1 MFFYMPFWFRA
12 LSTREGTLIV
22 QGRCNTRLRY
32 RFGNL
37 GQARAHLHDAGGRA
51 LFFVPDEK
59 MCLLPDASVCLSLSF
74 EGGEVTRLVHGRA
87 VGVVEGAGTWLELL
101 DIRPLRE
108 ISATE
113 AVRRS
118 IRLGCD
124 ALVEVRSDRHVASGR
139 MLDLSPGGAR
149 LCGLEAFAPGDYL
162 ELRLLSADRLTF
174 HDLSYAHVV
183 WVEEGEMGVQFD
195 RADAVGRHAVARLL
209 AEAEDLWA
217 SAWERVHPPSC
228 CADEG
233 VLDPPPPRLEQR
245 ASGAK

>member
-1 MFFYMPFWFRA
+1 MPFWFRA

-101 DIRPLRE
+101 DIRPLRQ

-124 ALVEVRSDRHVASGR
+124 ALVEVRSDRQVASGR

-149 LCGLEAFAPGDYL
+149 FCGVRPFSPGDYL
-162 ELRLLSADRLTF
+162 ELRLLSPDRLTF
-174 HDLSYAHVV
+174 NDLSYAHAV
-183 WVEEGEMGVQFD
+183 WVEEGEIGVQFD
-195 RADAVGRHAVARLL
+195 RTDAIGRLAVARLL
-209 AEAEDLWA
+209 AETEDLWA
-217 SAWERVHPPSC
+217 NASENVHAPPC
-228 CADEG
+228 CAGEG
-233 VLDPPPPRLEQR
+233 VLDRGPARP
-245 ASGAK
+245 